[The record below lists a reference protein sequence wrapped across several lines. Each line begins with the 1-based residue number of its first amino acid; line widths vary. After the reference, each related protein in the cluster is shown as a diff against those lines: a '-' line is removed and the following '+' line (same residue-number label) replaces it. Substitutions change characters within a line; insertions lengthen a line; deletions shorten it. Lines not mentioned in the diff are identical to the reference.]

1 MSRIFAFCL
10 SLVFVLLGAATL
22 FAQKNQPAPAPA
34 EPAAKLWIES
44 YGIVLLC
51 LVLGC
56 ALLLRP
62 GTREESKV

>member
-10 SLVFVLLGAATL
+10 SLALLLLGAATL
-22 FAQKNQPAPAPA
+22 FAQQNQTPPA
-34 EPAAKLWIES
+34 EPPAKLWIES